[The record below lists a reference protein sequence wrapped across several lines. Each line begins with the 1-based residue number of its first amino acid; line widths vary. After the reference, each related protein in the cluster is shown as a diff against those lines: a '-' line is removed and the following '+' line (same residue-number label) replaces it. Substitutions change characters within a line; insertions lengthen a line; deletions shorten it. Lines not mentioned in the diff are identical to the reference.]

1 MLVFT
6 KDKHSSDYV
15 FTTFLNS
22 SGWTNSGVAFCTG
35 LSTPMFGFGGL
46 EKAAHFSEEIRHVRK
61 SVPRAI
67 FWTALINAFI
77 TFPWLIVLLYCSGDI
92 SSVINSPIGLVS
104 PFTQILF
111 NSTGNPG
118 LSIFL
123 ASLSTYLAF
132 VGGIDAQGS
141 CARTLW
147 AMARDDAF
155 PAPFRSVHPRWE
167 VPVCCIVVSAVAQL
181 AIGAIYIGN
190 STAFYGLIS
199 GVLALYMLT
208 YAMAIGLHTTAKFGS
223 SRKIEYGPWAL
234 GRLSLPLN
242 VVALAWA
249 VFTIV
254 FLCFPLYRPVTAGN
268 M

>member
-1 MLVFT
+1 M
-6 KDKHSSDYV
+6 
-15 FTTFLNS
+15 
-22 SGWTNSGVAFCTG
+22 
-35 LSTPMFGFGGL
+35 
-46 EKAAHFSEEIRHVRK
+46 
-61 SVPRAI
+61 
-67 FWTALINAFI
+67 
-77 TFPWLIVLLYCSGDI
+77 
-92 SSVINSPIGLVS
+92 INSPIGLIS

-155 PAPFRSVHPRWE
+155 PAPFRSVHPKWE
-167 VPVCCIVVSAVAQL
+167 VPVCCIAVSAAAQL

-208 YAMAIGLHTTAKFGS
+208 YAMAIGLHTMAKLSGD
-223 SRKIEYGPWAL
+223 KQVQYGPWTL

-249 VFTIV
+249 VFTFI
-254 FLCFPLYRPVTAGN
+254 FLCFPLYQPVTAGN